1 MCVIRRFRRWSKY
14 GLIARCAVIYLPR
27 NLKKL
32 QASPSRLPPSLPP
45 RRPSAAPDAGK
56 KWAVPAFPALYRH
69 FGADRGA
76 GERALLPAAAMS
88 SLFCSRHA
96 FRKIKISETRVTVNA
111 RQESRQETSLNIVL
125 KKDAEIDPLSFSG
138 MLKS

>member
-1 MCVIRRFRRWSKY
+1 MYEYQNVVVNSDPHLSSANVCYSKISKVVQIRLNRALRRHLSSSQFEE
-14 GLIARCAVIYLPR
+14 IAGQPFA
-27 NLKKL
+27 
-32 QASPSRLPPSLPP
+32 PPSLPP
-45 RRPSAAPDAGK
+45 RRPSAAPDARK

-96 FRKIKISETRVTVNA
+96 FRKIKISE
-111 RQESRQETSLNIVL
+111 
-125 KKDAEIDPLSFSG
+125 SG
-138 MLKS
+138 S